1 MQEQQQQ
8 QQQQSPASSPNE
20 QSKPSILQKLRSML
34 PRSRSSTLEDPS
46 SRARSSSLFSTAST
60 PSKLTPQMVTKLQE
74 YKTSWQAREHISLSP
89 QIKADSWFNKAV
101 TDPEEFANMLLKV
114 AALQQFEKDGTRII
128 SDEEIEQIRALMQPE
143 LVLSAVQMRRAS
155 HLLQM
160 AASPCFKEY
169 IMGAEGQN
177 TKGRSFASSIL
188 RLKSSLV
195 EFDPESPE
203 HIAAKTGLID
213 KYFSIVEILLTGVD
227 FNNWDNLSWAFPPE
241 MESTDE
247 KTRFILDSS
256 LLAKGVKNNATAMA
270 RFPACDSFLR
280 TLNSARPQGAGKRS
294 DKRRS
299 TRRQR
304 SSSKRQRSSSKR
316 KTRKN

>member
-1 MQEQQQQ
+1 
-8 QQQQSPASSPNE
+8 
-20 QSKPSILQKLRSML
+20 
-34 PRSRSSTLEDPS
+34 
-46 SRARSSSLFSTAST
+46 
-60 PSKLTPQMVTKLQE
+60 
-74 YKTSWQAREHISLSP
+74 
-89 QIKADSWFNKAV
+89 
-101 TDPEEFANMLLKV
+101 MLLKV

-128 SDEEIEQIRALMQPE
+128 SDEEIEQIKALMQPE

-188 RLKSSLV
+188 RLKSTLA

-227 FNNWDNLSWAFPPE
+227 FNNWDNLSWVFPPE

-247 KTRFILDSS
+247 KTRFILDSA
-256 LLAKGVKNNATAMA
+256 LLAKGVKNNATAKA

-280 TLNSARPQGAGKRS
+280 TLNSARPQSAG
-294 DKRRS
+294 
-299 TRRQR
+299 
-304 SSSKRQRSSSKR
+304 KRQRSSSSSKRKRSGSNRKR